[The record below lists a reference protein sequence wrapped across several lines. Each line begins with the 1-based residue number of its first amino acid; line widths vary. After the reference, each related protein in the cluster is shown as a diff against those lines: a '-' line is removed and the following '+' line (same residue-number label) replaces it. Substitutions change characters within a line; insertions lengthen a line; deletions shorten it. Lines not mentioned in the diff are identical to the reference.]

1 MSDRLKRRVVPLFLI
16 ALVSASCTVA
26 GDTEPASRATQL
38 ARDLAVVS
46 PESVGLAT
54 DRLERLESGMQAFV
68 DDGKLAGVVTLAAR
82 HGKIVHFS
90 AAGSKDVETGDP
102 IETDSIFRIYS
113 MTKPVT
119 GVAMMI
125 LYEEGKWRLD
135 DPVANYIPAFADVQ
149 VYAGDGP
156 NGEPRLEAPASPLT
170 IRQLMTHSGGL
181 SYGSSDHYVDQRYRE
196 RGLRHGRL
204 QQEADVFDRRSTLQD
219 MVDELATIPLMVQ
232 PGTRWIYSAS
242 VDVQGHLVEQ
252 LSGQPLADFFHDR
265 IFEPLGMIDTAFY
278 VPEEKLV
285 RLAAVHAVGD
295 DGKLR
300 PGPHGGFGVLDPDPT
315 VAPSLPQGGAGLFS
329 TAEDYARFAQMLANN
344 GELNGERILA
354 PRTVKMMGTSHLSP
368 EAEATMT
375 PGLGFGLDFA
385 VVLDAAAAGVP
396 TPEDS
401 YYWSGAAGTWFWID
415 PVTDLVFV
423 GMIQHQGQQAIGE
436 IRGLSRNLIYQ
447 AIVAD

>member
-1 MSDRLKRRVVPLFLI
+1 MSTRLNRRGVPVFI
-16 ALVSASCTVA
+16 VALLSGACTVA
-26 GDTEPASRATQL
+26 GDTDPTSRATEL
-38 ARDLAVVS
+38 TRDLAVVA

-82 HGKIVHFS
+82 HGKIAHFS
-90 AAGSKDVETGDP
+90 AAGVKDVETGDP

-125 LYEEGKWRLD
+125 LYEEGRWRLD
-135 DPVANYIPAFADVQ
+135 DPVSNYIPGFADVE
-149 VYAGDGP
+149 VYAGEDP

-170 IRQLMTHSGGL
+170 MRQVMTHSGGL
-181 SYGSSDHYVDQRYRE
+181 SYGFSDHHVDQRY
-196 RGLRHGRL
+196 
-204 QQEADVFDRRSTLQD
+204 QEADVFDRSSTLQD
-219 MVDELATIPLMVQ
+219 MADKLATMPLMVQ
-232 PGTRWIYSAS
+232 PGSRWIYSIS
-242 VDVQGHLVEQ
+242 VDLQGHLVEH

-265 IFEPLGMIDTAFY
+265 IFEPLGMTDTAFY
-278 VPEEKLV
+278 VPEDKMA
-285 RLAAVHAVGD
+285 RLAAVHTVGD
-295 DGKLR
+295 GGTLGRAPD
-300 PGPHGGFGVLDPDPT
+300 GGFGLLDPDPT
-315 VAPSLPQGGAGLFS
+315 VRPSLPLGGAGLFS
-329 TAEDYARFAQMLANN
+329 TAEDYARFAQMLANG
-344 GELNGERILA
+344 GELHGERILA
-354 PRTVKMMGTSHLSP
+354 PRTVKMMATSHLSP

-396 TPEDS
+396 TPEES

-423 GMIQHQGQQAIGE
+423 GMIQHQGQAIGE
-436 IRGLSRNLIYQ
+436 IQGLSRNLIYQ
-447 AIVAD
+447 AIVGD

>member
-1 MSDRLKRRVVPLFLI
+1 MPDRLTRRVVPLFLI

-26 GDTEPASRATQL
+26 GDTDPASRATHL

-68 DDGKLAGVVTLAAR
+68 DDGKLASVVTLAAR

-156 NGEPRLEAPASPLT
+156 NGEPRLEAPAFPLT
-170 IRQLMTHSGGL
+170 MRHLMTHSGGL

-242 VDVQGHLVEQ
+242 VDVPGP
-252 LSGQPLADFFHDR
+252 SR
-265 IFEPLGMIDTAFY
+265 RTA
-278 VPEEKLV
+278 
-285 RLAAVHAVGD
+285 
-295 DGKLR
+295 LR
-300 PGPHGGFGVLDPDPT
+300 PATGGL
-315 VAPSLPQGGAGLFS
+315 LP
-329 TAEDYARFAQMLANN
+329 
-344 GELNGERILA
+344 
-354 PRTVKMMGTSHLSP
+354 
-368 EAEATMT
+368 
-375 PGLGFGLDFA
+375 
-385 VVLDAAAAGVP
+385 
-396 TPEDS
+396 
-401 YYWSGAAGTWFWID
+401 
-415 PVTDLVFV
+415 
-423 GMIQHQGQQAIGE
+423 
-436 IRGLSRNLIYQ
+436 
-447 AIVAD
+447 